1 MNDPWGSVDGQMV
14 NLQSMSDD
22 ERARYLRS
30 LPLDELLELAK
41 AKKRRGFKDGEPA
54 WKHLDRFHCHI
65 CHKPISDEESI
76 RLGIGSSDCR
86 PMIERKEGRGAEMWT
101 DISQAELEALWTK
114 YNVYENRRKT
124 NRGTR

>member
-1 MNDPWGSVDGQMV
+1 MA

-22 ERARYLRS
+22 ERANYLRS

-41 AKKRRGFKDGEPA
+41 AKKRRGFKDGELA

-86 PMIERKEGRGAEMWT
+86 PMIECKEGRGAEMWT
-101 DISQAELEALWTK
+101 DISQQELEALWTK

-124 NRGTR
+124 VATRAPLRRL

>member
-1 MNDPWGSVDGQMV
+1 MA

-22 ERARYLRS
+22 ERANYLRS

-41 AKKRRGFKDGEPA
+41 AKKRRGFKDGELA

-101 DISQAELEALWTK
+101 DISQQELEALWTK

-124 NRGTR
+124 VATRAPLRRL

>member
-1 MNDPWGSVDGQMV
+1 MA

-22 ERARYLRS
+22 ERANYLRS

-41 AKKRRGFKDGEPA
+41 AKKHRGFKDGELA

-86 PMIERKEGRGAEMWT
+86 PMIERKEERGAEMWT
-101 DISQAELEALWTK
+101 DISQQELEALWTK

-124 NRGTR
+124 VATRAPLRRL